1 VFDAPDLF
9 AASIGAVFGG
19 TLIWFFK
26 VEIAAFFAKE
36 IPVVEA
42 GAATVVPDV
51 KAEIAAL
58 EARFTALGTKIS
70 AVKAAIEK

>member
-1 VFDAPDLF
+1 MSIEQNAGSAPLTT
-9 AASIGAVFGG
+9 G
-19 TLIWFFK
+19 TEPAP
-26 VEIAAFFAKE
+26 VRRRDEE